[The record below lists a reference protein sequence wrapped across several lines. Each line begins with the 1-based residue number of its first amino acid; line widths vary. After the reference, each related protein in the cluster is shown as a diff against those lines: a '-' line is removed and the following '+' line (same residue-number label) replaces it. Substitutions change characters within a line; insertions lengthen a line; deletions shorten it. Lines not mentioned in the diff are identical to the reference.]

1 MEIGERPSAKAILK
15 DTERVSTVN
24 IVLETA
30 GETNG
35 PSVMPRADILKQW
48 VV

>member
-1 MEIGERPSAKAILK
+1 MQIGKRPSAKAILK
-15 DTERVSTVN
+15 DTERVSTVD
-24 IVLETA
+24 IVLEIA

-35 PSVMPRADILKQW
+35 PSVMPCADILKQW